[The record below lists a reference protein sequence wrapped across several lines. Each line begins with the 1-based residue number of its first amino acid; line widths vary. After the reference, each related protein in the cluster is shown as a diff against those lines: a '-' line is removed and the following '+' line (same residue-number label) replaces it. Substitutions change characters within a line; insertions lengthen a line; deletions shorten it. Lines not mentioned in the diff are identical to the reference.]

1 MQTKKHH
8 SLNLPGFT
16 LIEVMLSMTVLV
28 ILLML
33 VTNVITSA
41 QRALS
46 QTSAKVSQFRE
57 ARKAFDTIKKYLSQA
72 TLNTYLRYGYEGGTY
87 SPFTSS
93 GVESKNAA
101 PTKYSTYSELQ
112 FICGPASQVMSS
124 ASGVQTESM
133 LGHAAFFQAP
143 IGWSPTYSNMPTL
156 LNGRGYFVQ
165 FGDDLAIRPDF
176 LRDRLPPKFR
186 YRLMEYAP
194 SAELNRVYDQATAG
208 SQSDWY
214 GDVATS
220 SRPLA
225 ANIVALFFS
234 PRRITPVNGTAQ
246 EVRDIAPAYFYDSS
260 NASGKTPYELPPV
273 VDLIMVVIDERS
285 AERLA
290 STSGS
295 TPPIEIEGFVQST
308 GTQMQEDL
316 QALENT
322 FIQLRVNYRIFQA
335 AVPLRNSKWSAQ

>member
-8 SLNLPGFT
+8 GLNLPGFT
-16 LIEVMLSMTVLV
+16 LIELMVSITVLV

-33 VTNVITSA
+33 VTNVIASA

-87 SPFTSS
+87 SPFSSS
-93 GVESKNAA
+93 GVESKNAS
-101 PTKYSTYSELQ
+101 PTQYSTYSELQ

-124 ASGVQTESM
+124 ASGVQTDKMS
-133 LGHAAFFQAP
+133 GHVSFFQAP
-143 IGWSPTYSNMPTL
+143 IGWSPQYSNMPTL

-194 SAELNRVYDQATAG
+194 SAELNRVYDQATADR
-208 SQSDWY
+208 QSDWF

-225 ANIVALFFS
+225 ANIVAIFFS
-234 PRRITPVNGTAQ
+234 PRRITSMNRTAQ
-246 EVRDIAPAYFYDSS
+246 ELRDIAPAYFYDSS
-260 NASGKTPYELPPV
+260 DATGKTPHELPPV
-273 VDLIMVVIDERS
+273 VDLIMVVIDEQS

-290 STSGS
+290 SASGS
-295 TPPIEIEGFVQST
+295 TQPIRIDGFARAT